1 MSSPLAIGAVTAV
14 LRNLLDS
21 GIIESLPAA
30 DPIKVTAV
38 APDLIDLEDSQEA
51 PRLNL
56 FLHQVTPNMGWRNR
70 DLPSRN
76 SVTGERLT
84 NAALALDLHYI
95 VTAYSR
101 VDCEAEILLGYAMHL
116 LHERAILDRDAVKR
130 ALRPNLIDISMLPP
144 AFQALTLSDLAD
156 QVELLK
162 ITPETMSND
171 EMSKIWS
178 AIQTHYRP
186 SAAYKVSVVLIEGN
200 KAGVSSLP
208 VLSRG
213 GPIDPTTKRDPGVL
227 VNPDL
232 LPSLP
237 TLFEAVPPPK
247 QISARLGETVTV
259 NGVRLS
265 GSGHVVLLGHRLLD
279 EPFPI
284 TPSAPDASGKS
295 LTFVLPSDAAAH
307 SGLAP
312 GLWSVKLRFTPTGE
326 IDDRETNEI
335 PLVLAP
341 VPAILADAAL
351 GLPAVDI
358 VRGGIPP
365 RVTVTIHSKPEVRPE
380 QRAQLMLGGIEAVAL
395 PRKLAADPLEFGFP
409 DSLAPGSHKV
419 RLRVDGSD
427 SRLVDRSG
435 PAPTFDSTQEVT
447 VPA

>member
-21 GIIESLPAA
+21 GMIENMPAA
-30 DPIKVTAV
+30 DPIKVSAV
-38 APDLIDLEDSQEA
+38 APDLIDLEDTQEG

-56 FLHQVTPNMGWRNR
+56 FLHQVTPNLGWRNR
-70 DLPSRN
+70 DLPSRS

-84 NAALALDLHYI
+84 NAALAIDLHYI
-95 VTAYSR
+95 VTAYAR
-101 VDCEAEILLGYAMHL
+101 VDCQAEILLGYAMHL
-116 LHERAILDRDAVKR
+116 LHERAIIDRSAVKR
-130 ALRPNLIDISMLPP
+130 ALQPDAIDISMLPP
-144 AFQALTLSDLAD
+144 AFQALAVSDLAD

-186 SAAYKVSVVLIEGN
+186 SAAYTVSVVLIEGN
-200 KAGVSSLP
+200 KGGVSPLP

-232 LPSLP
+232 LRSLP
-237 TLFEAVPPPK
+237 TLTEVVPPSK

-265 GSGHVVLLGHRLLD
+265 GSGHVVLLDHRLLA
-279 EPFPI
+279 EPFEI
-284 TPSAPDASGKS
+284 TPSSPDASGTS
-295 LTFVLPSDAAAH
+295 LTFALPSDATGQ

-312 GLWSVKLRFTPTGE
+312 GLWSLKLRFTPAGE
-326 IDDRETNEI
+326 TKERETNEV
-335 PLVLAP
+335 PLVIAP
-341 VPAILADAAL
+341 VPAIAADPAL

-358 VRGGIPP
+358 ARGGIPP
-365 RVTVTIHSKPEVRPE
+365 RVTVTIFSKPEVRP
-380 QRAQLMLGGIEAVAL
+380 QQKAQLMLDGVEAVAS
-395 PRKLAADPLEFGFP
+395 PRETAADPLEFGFP
-409 DSLAPGSHKV
+409 DSLLAGPHWL

-435 PAPTFDSTQEVT
+435 PAPAFDSTQKVT